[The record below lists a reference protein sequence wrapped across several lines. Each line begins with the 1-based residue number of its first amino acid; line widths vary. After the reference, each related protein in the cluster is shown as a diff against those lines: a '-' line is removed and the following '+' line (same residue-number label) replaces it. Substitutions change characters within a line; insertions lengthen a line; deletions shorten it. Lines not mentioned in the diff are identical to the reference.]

1 MERGSKTL
9 GTTPTSSRNSIK
21 QTSIRLRGKAIP
33 GAEDRQKKI
42 VGFDQEVFSKSKVV
56 MIGAGGLGSHIA
68 PPLLRKGIGALTI
81 IDNDEVDVTNLN
93 RQRFYEADLEKN
105 KAIALVENLKRECIF
120 ATQLT
125 GYALSFDEVI
135 RTGVDLDCD
144 VALCGVDNNPAR
156 VASSRYFR
164 QRQIPIIFTAV
175 SADADH
181 GYVFVQ
187 EKKGACFGCVFPEAV
202 NNLTF
207 PCPGTP
213 AMIEILQTMGA
224 LAVYSVD
231 SCLLKRPRSW
241 NYREI
246 YLSDGQWD
254 SGKQLTARQGCP
266 LHHLQQD
273 YLAG

>member
-1 MERGSKTL
+1 L
-9 GTTPTSSRNSIK
+9 IK
-21 QTSIRLRGKAIP
+21 QTSIRLKGKAIP

-42 VGFDQEVFSKSKVV
+42 AGFDQGVFSRRKVV
-56 MIGAGGLGSHIA
+56 MIGAGGLGSHSA
-68 PPLLRKGIGALTI
+68 PALLRKGIGALTI
-81 IDNDEVDVTNLN
+81 FDNDEVDVTNLN
-93 RQRFYEADLEKN
+93 RQRFYECDLGKN
-105 KAIALVENLKRECIF
+105 KAIALVENLQRECIF

-125 GYALSFDEVI
+125 GYALSFDEAVRI
-135 RTGVDLDCD
+135 GVDLTCE
-144 VALCGVDNNPAR
+144 VALCGVDNNPCR
-156 VASSRYFR
+156 VAASRYFR
-164 QRQIPIIFTAV
+164 QRQIPVIFTAV

-213 AMIEILQTMGA
+213 AMIEILQTVGA
-224 LAVYSVD
+224 IAVYAMD

-254 SGKQLTARQGCP
+254 SGKQLATRQGCP
-266 LHHLQQD
+266 LQHM
-273 YLAG
+273 